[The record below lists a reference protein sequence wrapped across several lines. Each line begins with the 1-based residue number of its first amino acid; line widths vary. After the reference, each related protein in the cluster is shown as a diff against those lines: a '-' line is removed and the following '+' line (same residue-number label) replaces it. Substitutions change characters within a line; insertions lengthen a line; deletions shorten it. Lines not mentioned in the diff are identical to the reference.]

1 MMQVLR
7 SWWAK
12 VGLEGRLW
20 FSRSGVFDATKLEFP
35 ELAEKLESRLP
46 ELRPYEGL
54 AELWHSHSLKFTENH
69 SAYLM
74 LIRRKRQA
82 VGSILDLACG
92 TGILTAH
99 LASIFPEVIGL
110 DLSETMLAKAREHC
124 YWKKKVKF
132 FQGDFRDF
140 HLHRQFDIVVCA
152 LNSLNYVGNAGDLQ
166 AVFKCAAEHLRPDGL
181 FLFDATTSSRMKS
194 LTGLYSHTKTDKG
207 RFVIRWEYD
216 PVHRKQEALVVTSSG
231 IEIHHRIAI
240 DPEDVQEA
248 SAGTGLLVERSFGNP
263 LGPTCVFIMR
273 KAPSETRE

>member
-1 MMQVLR
+1 MQVLR

-12 VGLEGRLW
+12 VRLGGRRW
-20 FSRSGVFDATKLEFP
+20 FSRSGVFDATRLRFP

-54 AELWHSHSLKFTENH
+54 AELWHSYSLKFTENH

-74 LIRRKRQA
+74 LIRHKRQA
-82 VGSILDLACG
+82 VASILDLACG
-92 TGILTAH
+92 TGILAAH

-110 DLSETMLAKAREHC
+110 DLSDTMLAKAREHC
-124 YWKKKVKF
+124 YWKKRAKF

-152 LNSLNYVGNAGDLQ
+152 CDSLNYVGNAAELQ

-194 LTGLYSHTKTDKG
+194 LSGLYSHTKTDKG
-207 RFVIRWEYD
+207 RFVIQWDYD

-231 IEIHHRIAI
+231 IEIHRRTAI
-240 DPEDVQEA
+240 DPADVQEA
-248 SAGTGLLVERSFGNP
+248 SAGTGLLIQEYFGNA
-263 LGPTCVFIMR
+263 LGPTCAYVMR
-273 KAPSETRE
+273 KAPNQTQK